1 MASGFGFV
9 VNGKGK
15 VLLIKRARG
24 KRRGKWSLPGGRGD
38 KGESQK
44 EAAVRETLEE
54 TNVLLTPNCKLYYRV
69 KSDGGAKVFR
79 GKRLGK
85 TKVKYQKREC
95 LDAGWF
101 SKSELRSLLEDDNLA
116 FDFDKVCAEKW
127 LNE

>member
-9 VNGKGK
+9 VNSKGK
-15 VLLIKRARG
+15 ALLIKRANGR
-24 KRRGKWSLPGGRGD
+24 RRGKWSLPGGRGD

-54 TNVLLTPNCKLYYRV
+54 TNILLTPNCKLYYQSKNSR
-69 KSDGGAKVFR
+69 GAKVFK

-101 SKSELRSLLEDDNLA
+101 SKSELRRLLDDDKLA
-116 FDFDKVCAEKW
+116 FDFDTACAEKW